1 MIQKIMKDKEA
12 YLFKKPKGF
21 RTIRF
26 HLTAEAIGWLGG
38 TTKDDNDNTIG
49 NHTLF
54 YDLLARMRLLPGRNS
69 SFRRPQTLQPG
80 QLQFSETGL
89 AEEWNMGRKKVRNLL
104 ATMERL
110 DMITVSSTKVA
121 SVVSVTCIEG
131 WTDTQG
137 SYVGNPCNTTQT
149 AFERHLNDT

>member
-1 MIQKIMKDKEA
+1 MKDKEA

-54 YDLLARMRLLPGRNS
+54 YDLLARMRLLPAGTVHSAGRRHYNPDSCS
-69 SFRRPQTLQPG
+69 SRKPVLRKSGTWG
-80 QLQFSETGL
+80 
-89 AEEWNMGRKKVRNLL
+89 GRKS
-104 ATMERL
+104 ATFSPRWR
-110 DMITVSSTKVA
+110 
-121 SVVSVTCIEG
+121 G
-131 WTDTQG
+131 WT
-137 SYVGNPCNTTQT
+137 
-149 AFERHLNDT
+149 